1 MHPKLITLLVTL
13 ALVAAW
19 VGKVLPPSRSW
30 PDGY

>member
-1 MHPKLITLLVTL
+1 VHPRLITLLVTL

-19 VGKVLPPSRSW
+19 AGKFVPLSRSW